1 MSQRYFCP
9 AEHTTK
15 TKPRTNPQTLPPPS
29 LSLLSLSLS
38 PLSLSLSPPPSPS
51 SLSLS
56 PSLPPSLPPSPLLSL
71 CTTKTHHPCHRVFS
85 RHEMVSPGC
94 STIRSQIRKYSSSVV
109 TDFKFASL
117 KEFTVETQQTTSTIH
132 QTQRYFN
139 GTSNTTNY
147 INCTSNTT
155 VHQTQQTTSTVHQTQ
170 LTRIHGPAPS
180 DRTSAFQLQRH
191 FPKNQNG
198 QRSVYCVYL

>member
-1 MSQRYFCP
+1 
-9 AEHTTK
+9 
-15 TKPRTNPQTLPPPS
+15 
-29 LSLLSLSLS
+29 
-38 PLSLSLSPPPSPS
+38 
-51 SLSLS
+51 
-56 PSLPPSLPPSPLLSL
+56 
-71 CTTKTHHPCHRVFS
+71 
-85 RHEMVSPGC
+85 MVSPGC

-180 DRTSAFQLQRH
+180 DRISAFQLQRH

-198 QRSVYCVYL
+198 QRSMYRVYLWIRSERILEEQTKPHPCNGFKTVKEMSLVLCHVQ